1 MSLESR
7 YAKKEV
13 VSVVKRAHKS
23 KTLWWNGALILALGL
38 LELAAQSF
46 STVLPPVAYAGLVFV
61 SSAGNMILRFKT
73 TEPIE

>member
-7 YAKKEV
+7 YAKKVEV
-13 VSVVKRAHKS
+13 PVVKPAVKS
-23 KTLWWNGALILALGL
+23 KTLWWNAVLILSLGL
-38 LELAAQSF
+38 IELAATTFQFFISPI
-46 STVLPPVAYAGLVFV
+46 VYAGLIFV